1 MIRKIKKA
9 ANLLLSGYSYLKSTL
24 TGIPAVYGMPVS
36 VGVELTNNCNLH
48 CPECSSGSGLMTRK
62 RGYMEIGLFD
72 MLIAELQPFLF
83 NLNLY
88 FQGESMLHPQFFS
101 FLQSAKSIHTIVS
114 TNGHFLTAENAE
126 KLVRSGLNK
135 LIISMD
141 GIDQTTY
148 SAYRKKGDVDLVKEG
163 IRNVSEAKKR
173 FNSDLKIELQVLVN
187 RLNES
192 QIPDINKFARK
203 LNVSVKLKSMQITDK
218 QRMDYWLPEKS
229 GYRRYNFKNGEYET
243 KNQLPDRCLRLW
255 LNPVITWD
263 GKVVPCCFDKDAD
276 HILGDL
282 TQDSFR
288 EIWNGPKYR
297 IFRKSLLS
305 GRKTIEI
312 CRNCSSGL
320 KRVKY

>member
-9 ANLLLSGYSYLKSTL
+9 TNLLLSGYSYLKSTL

-36 VGVELTNNCNLH
+36 IGVELTNNCNLH

-72 MLIAELQPFLF
+72 RLFAELQPYLYNF
-83 NLNLY
+83 NFY
-88 FQGESMLHPQFFS
+88 FQGESMLHPQFFT
-101 FLQSAKSIHTIVS
+101 FLQSAKSVHTIVS
-114 TNGHFLTAENAE
+114 TNGHFLSVENAE
-126 KLVRSGLNK
+126 KLARSGLNK

-141 GIDQTTY
+141 GIDQATY
-148 SAYRKKGDVDLVKEG
+148 SAYRKNGDVELVKEG
-163 IRNVSEAKKR
+163 IRNVSEAKNR
-173 FNSDLKIELQVLVN
+173 FHSGMKIELQVLVN
-187 RLNES
+187 KLNES
-192 QIPDINKFARK
+192 QIPDIYKFARK
-203 LNVSVKLKSMQITDK
+203 MNVSVKLKSMQITGK
-218 QRMDYWLPEKS
+218 ERIAFWLPGKP
-229 GYRRYNFKNGEYET
+229 GYRRYNLKNGEYKI
-243 KNQLPDRCLRLW
+243 KNQMPDRCLRLW

-263 GKVVPCCFDKDAD
+263 GKVVPCCFDKDAT

-297 IFRKSLLS
+297 IFRKCLLS

-312 CRNCSSGL
+312 CRNCTSGM
-320 KRVKY
+320 RGVKH